1 MDETPTVSILLLG
14 DPECGKSTF
23 LSKLSH
29 GSHSMRQK
37 TTNLP
42 LLRDLDQPFV
52 YDIRM
57 YNRPYRFE
65 FYDTASPESYTLLR
79 PDFVVLCYSIVDR
92 RSLVNLQQIWF
103 RRMVECYMKEK
114 EDIPV
119 MVLGL
124 KRDLRKEDDGV
135 IYPQEG
141 LKVAQDL
148 RCDRYAE
155 CSATT
160 GELINEV
167 IEDIARTAAKTTT
180 ESGGLSQGGC
190 VVM

>member
-1 MDETPTVSILLLG
+1 
-14 DPECGKSTF
+14 
-23 LSKLSH
+23 
-29 GSHSMRQK
+29 MRQK
-37 TTNLP
+37 TDNLP

-65 FYDTASPESYTLLR
+65 FYDTASPQDYSLLR
-79 PDFVVLCYSIVDR
+79 PDFVVLCYSIDDMM
-92 RSLVNLQQIWF
+92 SLVNMQHIWF
-103 RRMVECYMKEK
+103 KRMVECYMREK

-124 KRDLRKEDDGV
+124 KRDLRNEEDGV

-160 GELINEV
+160 GELMNQV

-180 ESGGLSQGGC
+180 EAGGLSQGGC
-190 VVM
+190 VAM

>member
-1 MDETPTVSILLLG
+1 
-14 DPECGKSTF
+14 
-23 LSKLSH
+23 
-29 GSHSMRQK
+29 
-37 TTNLP
+37 
-42 LLRDLDQPFV
+42 
-52 YDIRM
+52 
-57 YNRPYRFE
+57 
-65 FYDTASPESYTLLR
+65 
-79 PDFVVLCYSIVDR
+79 
-92 RSLVNLQQIWF
+92 
-103 RRMVECYMKEK
+103 MKEK